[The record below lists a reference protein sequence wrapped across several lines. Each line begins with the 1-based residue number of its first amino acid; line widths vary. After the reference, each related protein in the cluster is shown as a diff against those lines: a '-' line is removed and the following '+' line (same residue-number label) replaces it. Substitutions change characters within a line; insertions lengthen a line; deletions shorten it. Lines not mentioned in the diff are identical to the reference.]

1 MADSPDLIS
10 LARSAAQEAGV
21 PEDLLLGLV
30 KTESAWNPNAR
41 SRVGAL
47 GLTQVMPI
55 WTSPT
60 YAASIGMV
68 GMTVADLMDPL
79 TNLTAGARILA
90 QELIRFGKPE
100 LAAMAYNAG
109 AGVVKKAIN
118 EAGTDD
124 PSVVSGYLPAAE
136 TRAYWQKV
144 KNWANYYA
152 TNASEL
158 LTAAENTATDT
169 AENIKQGSASTLFI
183 VGLFVLGI
191 LFLAGRR

>member
-1 MADSPDLIS
+1 M
-10 LARSAAQEAGV
+10 
-21 PEDLLLGLV
+21 
-30 KTESAWNPNAR
+30 
-41 SRVGAL
+41 
-47 GLTQVMPI
+47 
-55 WTSPT
+55 
-60 YAASIGMV
+60 
-68 GMTVADLMDPL
+68 
-79 TNLTAGARILA
+79 
-90 QELIRFGKPE
+90 
-100 LAAMAYNAG
+100 
-109 AGVVKKAIN
+109 
-118 EAGTDD
+118 
-124 PSVVSGYLPAAE
+124 SGYLPAAE

>member
-10 LARSAAQEAGV
+10 LARSAAQEACV

-100 LAAMAYNAG
+100 LAAMAYNA
-109 AGVVKKAIN
+109 
-118 EAGTDD
+118 
-124 PSVVSGYLPAAE
+124 
-136 TRAYWQKV
+136 
-144 KNWANYYA
+144 
-152 TNASEL
+152 
-158 LTAAENTATDT
+158 
-169 AENIKQGSASTLFI
+169 
-183 VGLFVLGI
+183 
-191 LFLAGRR
+191 